1 MAKGHTGGPRP
12 NSNRQ
17 GRTRTLTAQKSPRE
31 KTRGSGEERTAGL
44 TACCG
49 DGANSRARARAARS
63 LVCGKKGDHQRP
75 LKPKFDEGTA
85 AKQPSARDIPGQTP
99 AWSACAAAAAL
110 ASPSTG
116 NTCPAENDWG
126 GAG

>member
-75 LKPKFDEGTA
+75 LKPKFDEGTGRQA
-85 AKQPSARDIPGQTP
+85 AKRPRHSWSDARVVSLRRRCGLD
-99 AWSACAAAAAL
+99 L
-110 ASPSTG
+110 AVHWQHMPRR
-116 NTCPAENDWG
+116 E
-126 GAG
+126 